1 MYEDQLKSYIKA
13 VFKYRK
19 YNVKIRK
26 SISVGAL
33 SPSFLSGSDLSE
45 RSTRWLPISHEKV
58 QLIAKCN
65 LPEDSNLIK
74 WMIEKGIR
82 HKNTQ
87 IHKNSFNQMKYY
99 LNEYLIK
106 CVFTQKSVYSFEFY
120 CFKYASNILI
130 AKVFSLTPSLMA

>member
-1 MYEDQLKSYIKA
+1 MNEDQLKSYIKA
-13 VFKYRK
+13 VFKNGK
-19 YNVKIRK
+19 YNVKMRK
-26 SISVGAL
+26 AISVGAL

-65 LPEDSNLIK
+65 LLEDSNLIK

-87 IHKNSFNQMKYY
+87 IIISS
-99 LNEYLIK
+99 NEFLLK
-106 CVFTQKSVYSFEFY
+106 RVFV
-120 CFKYASNILI
+120 ILKVTYKI
-130 AKVFSLTPSLMA
+130 CNGSCKQRKVFLGSLRPVYVDLYDESSSVIFL